1 MPERAPP
8 IYLDNNATTP
18 VDPRVRDAM
27 LPYLGERFGNA
38 SSRSHRY
45 GWEAEEAVEEAR
57 KQVAALLGAD
67 PREIVFTSGATESNN
82 LALKGLAEAWE
93 GGGGRSLPRPA
104 GEAPARVG
112 RAAAPAGH
120 SQDVPPAGDDSS
132 GRRRAPGGG
141 GHIISSPTEHP
152 SVLDTLAYLERRGFA
167 VTLVPV
173 DAFGRVSPEAVER
186 ALRPDTFLVS
196 LMAANNEIGT
206 LHPVREIGALCAR
219 RGVLFHTDATQ
230 ALGKVPFDVQREG
243 VHLASLTAHK
253 MYGPKG
259 SGALYVRRRDP
270 EVRLALQMHGGGHER
285 GMRSGTLGVP
295 GIVGLGKACALAA
308 SEREAEAPRCAALR
322 DMLLARLR
330 DAIPDLHRNGHA
342 SGCLPGNLNV
352 SIPGVESEALMLAL
366 PELAI
371 SSGAAC
377 SSGSLEPS
385 GTLKAIGLAPELA
398 RCPVRFGI
406 GRFSSAGEVERAA
419 SLVTAAVAR
428 LRAGARRGARSR

>member
-1 MPERAPP
+1 MAERGPP

-18 VDPRVRDAM
+18 VDPRVREAM
-27 LPYLGERFGNA
+27 LPFLGERFGNP

-45 GWEAEEAVEEAR
+45 GWEADEAVEEAR
-57 KQVAALLGAD
+57 KQVAALLGAE

-82 LALKGLAEAWE
+82 LALKGLAEARE
-93 GGGGRSLPRPA
+93 
-104 GEAPARVG
+104 E
-112 RAAAPAGH
+112 
-120 SQDVPPAGDDSS
+120 
-132 GRRRAPGGG
+132 GG
-141 GHIISSPTEHP
+141 GHIVSSPTEHP
-152 SVLDTLAYLERRGFA
+152 SVLDTLAYLERRGFS
-167 VTLVPV
+167 VTLVAV
-173 DAFGRVSPEAVER
+173 DGFGRVTPEAVER

-196 LMAANNEIGT
+196 FMAANNEIGT
-206 LHPVREIGALCAR
+206 VHPVREIGALCAR
-219 RGVLFHTDATQ
+219 RGVLLHTDATQ
-230 ALGKVPFDVQREG
+230 ALGKVPFDVRADG

-270 EVRLALQMHGGGHER
+270 EVRLALQLHGGGHER

-322 DMLLARLR
+322 DALFARLR
-330 DAIPDLHRNGHA
+330 DAIPDLHRNGHP
-342 SGCLPGNLNV
+342 SECLPGTLNV
-352 SIPGVESEALMLAL
+352 SIPGVESEALMLSL
-366 PELAI
+366 PELAL

-385 GTLKAIGLAPELA
+385 ATLKAIGLAQELA

-406 GRFSSAGEVERAA
+406 GRFTTPGEVERAA
-419 SLVTAAVAR
+419 ALVAAAVTR
-428 LRAGARRGARSR
+428 LRAGSRRGAPSR